1 MNISLVV
8 NFEKENSKTIAWEVV
23 ELLAKHNVSVFTNSQ
38 TAELINNNHINI
50 VDDIMSACDMLVVI
64 GGDGTIIHTAKKAT
78 QFDKPVL
85 GINSGRIGYLAAL
98 KCDELDMISKI
109 VTGEY
114 FTEERIML
122 SVDVESK
129 AEKKEFVAFNDA
141 VICKGAISRMID
153 IDLTLDNHSLRYRA
167 DGLIVSTPTGSSA
180 YSLSAGGPLLDP
192 RLDNLL
198 ITPICPY
205 TYLNKAMV
213 IPSSTDMEIS
223 VDTDGGKEAYLT
235 IDGEVAVKIFS
246 GDKIRIRRSNTTVK
260 LVRLKSESIFK
271 RLEAKILQEVNK

>member
-8 NFEKENSKTIAWEVV
+8 NFEKDNSKAIAIEVI
-23 ELLAKHNVSVFTNSQ
+23 ELLTKQNVSVFTNSS
-38 TAELINNNHINI
+38 TAELIDNNNIKI
-50 VDDIMSACDMLVVI
+50 VDDIVSVCDMLVVI

-122 SVDVESK
+122 SVEVESK

-223 VDTDGGKEAYLT
+223 VDTDCSKEAYLT
-235 IDGEVAVKIFS
+235 VDGEVAVKILS
-246 GDKIRIRRSNTTVK
+246 GDRIRIKRSDTTVK
-260 LVRLKSESIFK
+260 LVKLKSESIFK